1 MWNLVCQRE
10 EITLR
15 LLGILK
21 YHYTLPNLV
30 ISSIVFRNYSSFI
43 QKLQKLNTGLLG
55 ESYYMYIY
63 TIIYIYIHTIAL
75 NPNTSSYVYVY
86 IYIHNCC
93 ETLKNFG
100 TYMYIYIYI
109 HTRML
114 ELSHNKKKC

>member
-21 YHYTLPNLV
+21 YHYTLPNPI
-30 ISSIVFRNYSSFI
+30 ISGIVFRNYSSFI
-43 QKLQKLNTGLLG
+43 QKPQKLNTGLLG
-55 ESYYMYIY
+55 ESYYM
-63 TIIYIYIHTIAL
+63 YIYIHTIAL

-100 TYMYIYIYI
+100 TYMCIYIYTYI
-109 HTRML
+109 HV
-114 ELSHNKKKC
+114 C